1 MPHLL
6 SESHTMRVVA
16 FLLKTVGTRKLS
28 LPVWWPDMWPA
39 SKKLRQQQF
48 HLSGPVTVQEKLSEI
63 RP

>member
-1 MPHLL
+1 
-6 SESHTMRVVA
+6 MRVAA
-16 FLLKTVGTRKLS
+16 FLLKMVGTRRLS
-28 LPVWWPDMWPA
+28 LPVWWPDMWRA